1 MRPAFITAVFL
12 AALPLSAQ
20 PVSVPSPENSPQP
33 PLPIP
38 LLAPTGRA
46 WLGVQLDRVDP
57 TMSAHIPGL
66 PQGVGMLVK
75 AVDENGPAND
85 AKLRTYDV
93 IWKMDD
99 QLLVNSAQ
107 LATLLRLKKPGD
119 EVMLSVFRSGQP
131 IEVKMNLGDIP
142 IGKDGFSHELAE
154 AAILPTEGGPVRMVN
169 LAEKTVVYSNEEGK
183 AVLRKDGDS
192 YLVVIRKANEELI
205 YEGEVST
212 KDQVEVLPE
221 NWRRRVCALKRG
233 LDYAIEGSIVPVR
246 PPRPRVVPPPS
257 TNP

>member
-1 MRPAFITAVFL
+1 MRSGLITAVFF
-12 AALPLSAQ
+12 AVLPLSGQ
-20 PVSVPSPENSPQP
+20 PVLVPSPADVPQP
-33 PLPIP
+33 PLPVP
-38 LLAPTGRA
+38 LQAPTGRA
-46 WLGVQLDRVDP
+46 WLGVQLDRVDA

-75 AVDENGPAND
+75 AVDESGPARD

-93 IWKMDD
+93 IWKMDE

-107 LATLLRLKKPGD
+107 LATLLRLKKPGE
-119 EVMLSVFRSGQP
+119 EVTLSVFRSGQP
-131 IEVKMNLGDIP
+131 MEVKMQFGDIP
-142 IGKDGFSHELAE
+142 IGKDGFSNELAE
-154 AAILPTEGGPVRMVN
+154 AAILPTDGGPVRMVN

-192 YLVVIRKANEELI
+192 YLVVIRKADEQLI

-212 KDQVEVLPE
+212 KDQVEELPE